1 MRKKICQTELRYI
14 LSRSIAKGDE
24 KQRKHQYMFKL
35 DILILFNTVKKYYLS
50 KLI

>member
-14 LSRSIAKGDE
+14 LSIAKGDE
-24 KQRKHQYMFKL
+24 KQRKQQYMIKL